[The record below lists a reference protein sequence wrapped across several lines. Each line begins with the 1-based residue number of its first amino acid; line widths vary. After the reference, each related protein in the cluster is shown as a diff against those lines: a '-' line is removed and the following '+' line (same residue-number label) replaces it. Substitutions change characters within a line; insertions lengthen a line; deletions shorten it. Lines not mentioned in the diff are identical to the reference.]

1 MPQTNPR
8 RTNTKVTEIILRPQL
23 VISVL
28 FIQVLPCILEVLLQ
42 RSRKLFMEKIRGGSG
57 VMNDE
62 S

>member
-42 RSRKLFMEKIRGGSG
+42 RSRKLFMEKIRAGSGGSH
-57 VMNDE
+57 E